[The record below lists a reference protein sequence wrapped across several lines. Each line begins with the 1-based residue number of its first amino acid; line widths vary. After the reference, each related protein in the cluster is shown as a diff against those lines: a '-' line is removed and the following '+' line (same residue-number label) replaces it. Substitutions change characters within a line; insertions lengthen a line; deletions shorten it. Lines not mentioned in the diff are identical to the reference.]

1 MTRFQKLRTTKDGHR
16 RKSMNDGRA
25 WTAKLLEELHKG
37 KDEETQEQTTKKRKG
52 KKADTAKRLN
62 SDFS

>member
-1 MTRFQKLRTTKDGHR
+1 MTRFQKLRTNKDGYR

-25 WTAKLLEELHKG
+25 WTTKLLEELHKG
-37 KDEETQEQTTKKRKG
+37 LDEETQEQRTKKRKG